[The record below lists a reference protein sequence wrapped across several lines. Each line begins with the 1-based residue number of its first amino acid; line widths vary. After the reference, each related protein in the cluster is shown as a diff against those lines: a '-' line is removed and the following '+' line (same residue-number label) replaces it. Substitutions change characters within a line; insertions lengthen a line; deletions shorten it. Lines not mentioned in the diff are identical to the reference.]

1 MQIKPE
7 VRWLLSAA
15 ALLFA
20 SAAETQQP
28 ATPRST
34 PGQAGQAR
42 QSGERRA
49 AKPTI
54 VLVHGAFAD
63 ASSWNEV
70 IPLLQDRGYSVVAVQ
85 NPLTSVATD
94 IATTRRVVDAQPGDV
109 VLVGH
114 SYGGA
119 VITEAG
125 AGSPKVKALVY
136 IAAFAPEPNVPI
148 GAPGKNFPA
157 PALSAALRPDAAG
170 FLYIDTARFHDV
182 FARDLPV
189 KRTRVLAAG
198 QKPVTGAAFGT
209 SLKAAAWKTV
219 PSWYLVAQQDRAI
232 NPDEERFYAR
242 RMKARTTEVPTSHVP
257 FLSQPQ
263 AVARIILDAAESVQK

>member
-1 MQIKPE
+1 MHIKPE
-7 VRWLLSAA
+7 VRWLLAAA
-15 ALLFA
+15 ALLVA

-28 ATPRST
+28 AAPPSTAAETAQPRL
-34 PGQAGQAR
+34 
-42 QSGERRA
+42 SGGRRA

-70 IPLLQDRGYSVVAVQ
+70 IPLLQERGYSVIAVQ

-94 IATTRRVVDAQPGDV
+94 VATTRRVVDAQPGDV

-148 GAPGKNFPA
+148 GEPGKNYPP

-198 QKPVTGAAFGT
+198 QKPLTGAAFGT

-232 NPDEERFYAR
+232 NPDEERFYAK
-242 RMKARTTEVPTSHVP
+242 RMKARTTEVATSHVP

-263 AVARIILDAAESVQK
+263 AVVRVILDAAQSVQK